1 MSDLWNTEDRLNI
14 DLDEYIFM
22 DDGLMSTNHL
32 TQAFMSDIKEAYI
45 DDYKTRHWL

>member
-14 DLDEYIFM
+14 DLDEYVFM
-22 DDGLMSTNHL
+22 KDGMSKNHPL
-32 TQAFMSDIKEAYI
+32 PQAFMSDIKEAYM